1 MAAVPETSA
10 AQLSVK
16 LAQAPTD
23 PDLVRSFAASCIEV
37 GELAR
42 LRGGLE
48 PHLGVLSGPLAVRP
62 VAEALATTLLE
73 RARRLGGS
81 REEGAVEASRLE
93 AVELYLRAARLL
105 SAMANDRIGAARA
118 LAEAWDVLP
127 DERIALHAQSLFSGT
142 TEPPEYTLVALAEVG
157 GPEQRM
163 AALRRLAASEL
174 ERRRLDRAHALF
186 SQLLALAPGD
196 TDAAEGL
203 SVIAGLRKAAS
214 AEVDRLT
221 RALDEASPANRK
233 GLLRELGEALHACG
247 RTKEAERSFEDGAR
261 LGDEASLRA
270 LERILRDG
278 ERLEDLARVWQDL
291 IPGLPRERQVA
302 QKKKLVL
309 LLRDELGQPERA
321 RGLLEVVEARELG
334 ADQAS
339 PERLAHAFEEAAAVA
354 VTTDEKLA
362 LLKRG
367 LDALVGAEGAGETQ
381 ALPAAEAVAG
391 KATATA
397 RAAERLWRKV
407 RALDPR
413 DKDALAFFRA
423 HYRRQPD
430 VRKAYANLAQLHA
443 TTEDPGERR
452 ALAIEMA
459 ELSQSAVETALA
471 EGGTVARSAIERAI
485 ESWRLIES
493 DLLAEREGS
502 QGGADPAAPPEPALV
517 HAWSELR
524 TLYAST
530 GRWHAYV
537 DLLDRWI
544 QCQPD
549 TQGKIELLFDIVA
562 VYQDPA
568 RLPMPA
574 MVLQTYQRIVALAP
588 HQPVALEQ
596 LAAGL
601 AEREQWMDLLEVL
614 GKKVELATDPVEL
627 IALFHQIADLY
638 LDRVRSDSQALIVLE
653 RLLEVAPTDLEVVGK
668 LRELYQRR
676 ADFERVFA
684 TLQRELELG
693 GDAGGRDQ
701 TEILRDLARVAEE
714 ELLQPERAIA
724 LQRQLLERD
733 PTDAAALEA
742 LQRLH
747 AEREDWP
754 SYVQVLEQRVAET
767 KAKTQKLPLLLELG
781 ETVLTRLG
789 DVARAEQIFATI
801 AESTPTSSTA
811 RRFLQKIYV
820 SRQRWDEL
828 ARLFAR
834 QQRPAT
840 SPPNAR
846 WKDYVTFLKD
856 AARHEPH
863 PPLASAIHV
872 ELARVL
878 ELELEDKK
886 GAAEHLELALK
897 AVDDQV
903 ELARRHRA
911 LIGEETSSTR
921 RLGPLTTLARHSPD
935 PAERFQSW
943 LAIGHIH
950 RRAKDPVHAC
960 EAWGRALVTGA
971 QALGAGLPAGLDGSS
986 GAQLD
991 DPEGA
996 IEEVASLLEEDAG
1009 ATGRWEQAKNALD
1022 EALSHL
1028 PAEGSRLR
1036 VAIHRMLGSIARARL
1051 LEPDLAIR
1059 HLKWVLQLAP
1069 GDPEALEELEKLYYS
1084 RNDFAGL
1091 EEVYRARVD
1100 AAATTPERIEALSGL
1115 ARLYDDVT
1123 LDPEQA
1129 AEAWQAILRLAPEHG
1144 EAQSA
1149 LLSALERAGLES
1161 ELAVALEGALVR
1173 TSDPEDRDR
1182 LQLRLM
1188 DLWANRL
1195 GDPEAAVDHAGD
1207 LVERLDPEHQKE
1219 QLASVIALL
1228 ERYRADKL
1236 EIPGVGAALE
1246 VAYRR
1251 TGRLGELYHLLERRA
1266 EVAGSDEAT
1275 LIALLDELAMLAEA
1289 ELRSPERAFSAIK
1302 RRAALT
1308 PADPEV
1314 WAEVE
1319 RLAEPLSAWE
1329 EVAALF
1335 VSAIA
1340 DTRVPPERRATLR
1353 LRLAD
1358 IYHRRLIELEEAIV
1372 ETERALSES
1381 KDPDEQLL
1389 ALESLEIL
1397 FKKTADLESF
1407 VRVKVEAA
1415 RRVLSRTRKRQKLIE
1430 AAAAL
1435 SGALGRPAEAVALL
1449 EPLWIEA
1456 PGDAEVVDTLLQLCE
1471 RQGDQ
1476 LRADELLGDAIEAAL
1491 SPTRKD
1497 ALRLKRAIHRRDKL
1511 DLWEVAISELIDLVG
1526 SVHVGREARRTLLE
1540 ICRARESE
1548 AQRDV
1553 ILEVLV
1559 DYYRAAED
1567 GEGLINALV
1576 VQAEFAPPGAERAR
1590 ALIAAAVACVP
1601 PLRVL
1606 VGAGPSGSLDAKAV
1620 AAMRERP
1627 EECQQAFDLLIQ
1639 ALFEHPAGMGE
1650 DLILL
1655 HLDRL
1660 AQAAGLEHQ
1669 LAESLSTVST
1679 ALVGAPE
1686 EASQLPAATVEY
1698 ARHML
1703 REAAAIFEERL
1714 GLDDRATE
1722 CWQRE
1727 LLLADSANATSEPE
1741 LESIRPAL
1749 VALERLHRRAENIDS
1764 RREALGRLASLLSDP
1779 LERAEAFERL
1789 AMLELELGNSQ
1800 DASIALEQA
1809 LSDLGAADRVAT
1821 RDVRQRL
1828 IATLEG
1834 VLARDERFEELVELL
1849 IESSASE
1856 LDMAVQR
1863 EFLLRAGE
1871 LAAER
1876 LGDNA
1881 RAASIYQRLVSLDPT
1896 DEFALT
1902 QLVELESQLERWDGV
1917 IAALRLLRTLA
1928 EQAGAEHE
1936 VASIDHRIGLIELD
1950 HMRSAERALVSFA
1963 AALSN
1968 DPRHAASLE
1977 GLARIEKTALTHA
1990 PIARRLTA
1998 EAHRKSGSPAELAA
2012 VLERIATFDAPSSEL
2027 HLELAELWLGPLSS
2041 PSRAWNQLHRGYA
2054 LDAMGP
2060 AGSRCREHLLSL
2072 GAAAATLPEP
2082 ERGESRRRLVS
2093 ILGDVAEGLTP
2104 PHRRARKEADL
2115 HAISQ
2120 LGLDE
2125 PTLVPAW
2132 RALAREVPPAA
2143 EVVELLERHARAAN
2157 DPALLADALS
2167 ARLVGKDGA
2176 TRNAIELD
2184 LARTLARIPDRR
2196 GEAAEVLFLL
2206 RSRAPEHQ
2214 EATDLLVELLGA
2226 LGRYAERAEVLEEAL
2241 ALATDLPGGVPP
2253 VPGTEGARHQR
2264 RDQLRLELATSR
2276 WRHLGQPAAS
2286 VRLAGEVLAEGGEGS
2301 AQAIAL
2307 LEALW
2312 AEGAERKAI
2321 HRELEPAYTRAERW
2335 DKLIALYTSSLETD
2349 DAELQFECLTKL
2361 AALQSE
2367 RLASPD
2373 ASFQTMLALLERT
2386 DDEAPRMSE
2395 LLDELERLARP
2406 LERWRELAARLEA
2419 MIGLGRGGPA
2429 LMLRLAK
2436 LYETHGD
2443 DARAAH
2449 YFGFAFERTTPD
2461 PSSIEAR
2468 DGLSRVLEKSSR
2480 WRDLVVHL
2488 ERAAEL
2494 LPAEDTTR
2502 LPLLERAA
2510 LIHADRLGSHE
2521 EALALHQ
2528 RIVSEAP
2535 PESPL
2540 ALASHERIA
2549 AIYEQLGDFEGLHY
2563 HLKSWLADVTD
2574 EQLADTV
2581 RTRLGISLVR
2591 FPELAAD
2598 GLVELEEVL
2607 RRTPTNAEA
2616 RAAVLSVL
2624 TTANA
2629 EEASRTLEPELA
2641 IVAAHGARLLESLFG
2656 ETASSAELADYLEAQ
2671 LRVLA
2676 DGEERQATL
2685 ERLARL
2691 MLELGH
2697 DERAFGYLAEA
2708 LRGDPGRVDLEGS
2721 LEALASTRRY
2731 WEPLATVY
2739 EELANRE
2746 AEDVSGRYDLKLAEV
2761 LRAELDRPAEAAIW
2775 YERHLEHS
2783 PHSLEAIE
2791 PLLAHYVE
2799 AGDAQSEA
2807 RILELHIDYSAGPA
2821 ELPDLRKRLGILRMD
2836 QLGDV
2841 QGAIDALEGCLP
2853 DGAADPEIVK
2863 RLERLYARGEHFGAL
2878 IGLYRNVLE
2887 LAVSDKERL
2896 ETLAKMTQVF
2906 EVRQGDLQSAR
2917 ETGRRMLAIDPT
2929 HRFALTSLERLERA
2943 LGDWEAV
2950 DELLGQKLLLAPNDA
2965 AKVRVL
2971 IDRAEVAFGKR
2982 ESPDQAIEYLL
2993 AADRLVGP
3001 GPGPDELVRGL
3012 AALLKTEPKLRVHAA
3027 RALARRYRARAA
3039 WQEAV
3044 NTTMIELMVTDD
3056 PDQCVALAR
3065 QASELA
3071 SERLEDKPMALRL
3084 LVTALRKTPQS
3095 AELRAL
3101 VTRVAAEVGDYGP
3114 MLKLGDELLKKGLQP
3129 EVLDGFARWLG
3140 AIQVALGLSEKAT
3153 STYEQLLQVAPADTE
3168 AGDTL
3173 AALYHARG
3181 DWSSLRGLYR
3191 HRKDVTPA
3199 TEHALLDLDLA
3210 LYLATQKT
3218 GDDQSG
3224 EATRAARTAI
3234 DELLSREPD
3243 ERLIARLEARVEEP
3257 VAGAIATQVLASR
3270 LAARGDE
3277 LGLIALSSRRA
3288 GVTPDPEEAS
3298 RLLTEAARVAE
3309 RNDPAG
3315 AVDLLGRAALAAPE
3329 VRATWAVLNQL
3340 ARKVGAS
3347 SQLAELLTRGL
3358 EATSPETGRDLAL
3371 WLAELEAEHL
3381 SLPDGLDRAVAT
3393 LRHAS
3398 DRLPADIELRRKL
3411 IAYEVTRGDVAAV
3424 EEEITALTE
3433 LLDDSERERKY
3444 WRVLRRLAEAKGDD
3458 VRLVVADEAIL
3469 AREPGDTEAA
3479 EHLAGFYRK
3488 RGRWEDLA
3496 ELLIL
3501 RVEAARTPELAAGFW
3516 AEIASLRMG
3525 PLADSDGAFA
3535 AWEMA
3540 QELDPTHAEATRKLA
3555 QLHAERGEWA
3565 EVGALWV
3572 EHAEAL
3578 TGTDDPRG
3586 RQSEI
3591 AQAWLEAARVF
3602 EDRTRTLDEAIIAY
3616 ENAVAVD
3623 ERLLPAINALIG
3635 HYGRARR
3642 YPELADLLEK
3652 KANALT
3658 QEGEQVVALVQAAAV
3673 HLDQL
3678 RDHDAA
3684 QRLVARALQLEAD
3697 HLEARLLSARIHVRD
3712 GRPDEAIATLE
3723 ELAHR
3728 TEGKRK
3734 VRLLM
3739 EVARL
3744 RLELP
3749 NEAAERYAKSARA
3762 IAEALA
3768 LDPDAA
3774 QLDTLA
3780 IQVFERAERWD
3791 ELIAMLERAYSVA
3804 RTDGE
3809 RCERALMLA
3818 RIFSGPRR
3826 DLDRL
3831 DAWVA
3836 KARAADPDNESA
3848 MGLEVDALL
3857 ARDQLEQAERLLA
3870 QVVERLEVKRAAEE
3884 LVTRSHQLGLLR
3896 MRLGRVVDAIAA
3908 FSRAHDVNG
3917 KHVPNLL
3924 DYGRALVQA
3933 KRWTE
3938 ALAIHQALLL
3948 QRQAIPDEGE
3958 RLAVLERIALA
3969 SWEANQK
3976 DRARAYLAR
3985 LLSEDPQHA
3994 GGLALKAR
4002 FSA

>member
-1 MAAVPETSA
+1 MAAVPEISA
-10 AQLSVK
+10 AQLSAK

-23 PDLVRSFAASCIEV
+23 PDLIRSFAASCVEV
-37 GELAR
+37 GELAL

-73 RARRLGGS
+73 RARRLGAS
-81 REEGAVEASRLE
+81 RETNNGETSRLE

-105 SAMANDRIGAARA
+105 SAMANDRVGAARA
-118 LAEAWDVLP
+118 LAEAWDALP
-127 DERIALHAQSLFSGT
+127 DERIPLLAQSLFSGT

-163 AALRRLAASEL
+163 AALRRLGASEL
-174 ERRRLDRAHALF
+174 ERRRLDRAHLLF

-203 SVIAGLRKAAS
+203 SVIGSLRKAAG
-214 AEVDRLT
+214 AEVDKLI
-221 RALDEASPANRK
+221 RAVDEATTASRK
-233 GLLRELGEALHACG
+233 GLLRELGEALYVCG
-247 RTKEAERSFEDGAR
+247 RTKEAERAFEDGAR
-261 LGDEASLRA
+261 LGDEASLRS

-278 ERLEDLARVWQDL
+278 ERLEDLATAWQDL
-291 IPGLPRERQVA
+291 IPALPRERQVA
-302 QKKKLVL
+302 LKRKLVL

-321 RGLLEVVEARELG
+321 RELLEAVEARELG
-334 ADQAS
+334 LDQAS

-354 VTTDEKLA
+354 ATTDEKLA

-367 LDALVGAEGAGETQ
+367 LDALADSQQGLEAA
-381 ALPAAEAVAG
+381 ARSDAPPAPSTTS
-391 KATATA
+391 TAA

-430 VRKAYANLAQLHA
+430 IRKAYANLAQLHA

-471 EGGTVARSAIERAI
+471 EGGTVGRAAIERAI

-493 DLLAEREGS
+493 DLLAEREAT
-502 QGGADPAAPPEPALV
+502 QGGVEPAGPPEPALV

-549 TQGKIELLFDIVA
+549 AQGKIELLFDIVA

-588 HQPVALEQ
+588 HQPVALDQ

-614 GKKVELATDPVEL
+614 GKKVELATDPVDL
-627 IALFHQIADLY
+627 IALFHQIADLF
-638 LDRVRSDSQALIVLE
+638 LDRVRSDSQALVVLE

-684 TLQRELELG
+684 TLERELELG
-693 GDAGGRDQ
+693 RDAAGRSE

-724 LQRQLLERD
+724 LQRRILERD
-733 PTDAAALEA
+733 PADEKALEA

-754 SYVQVLEQRVAET
+754 SYVQVLEQRVTET
-767 KAKTQKLPLLLELG
+767 KNKTQKLPLLLELG

-789 DVARAEQIFATI
+789 DVARAEQIFTTI

-820 SRQRWDEL
+820 TRQRWDEL

-840 SPPNAR
+840 SPANAR

-872 ELARVL
+872 EIARVL

-886 GAAEHLELALK
+886 GAAEHLEQALK

-903 ELARRHRA
+903 ELARRHRS
-911 LIGEETSSTR
+911 LIGEETTSTR

-971 QALGAGLPAGLDGSS
+971 QALGAGHSNTLNGSTV
-986 GAQLD
+986 GLD

-996 IEEVASLLEEDAG
+996 IEEVTSLLEEDAG

-1028 PAEGSRLR
+1028 PAEVSRLR

-1051 LEPDLAIR
+1051 LEPELAIR

-1100 AAATTPERIEALSGL
+1100 TAATPAERVEALSGL
-1115 ARLYDDVT
+1115 ARLHDDVT

-1129 AEAWQAILRLAPEHG
+1129 AEAWQAILRLAPEHH
-1144 EAQSA
+1144 EAQVA

-1173 TSDPEDRDR
+1173 TSDPGERDR

-1207 LVERLDPEHQKE
+1207 LVERLDPERQKD
-1219 QLASVIALL
+1219 QLAGVIALL

-1236 EIPGVGAALE
+1236 ELPGAAAALE
-1246 VAYRR
+1246 LAYRR
-1251 TGRLGELYHLLERRA
+1251 TGRLGELYNLLEKRA
-1266 EVAGSDEAT
+1266 EAGGADEPT
-1275 LIALLDELAMLAEA
+1275 MVALLDELAMLAEA
-1289 ELRSPERAFSAIK
+1289 ELRSPERAFSAVK

-1308 PADPEV
+1308 PADPEI

-1340 DTRVPPERRATLR
+1340 DPRVPTERRATLR

-1358 IYHRRLIELEEAIV
+1358 IYHRRLIELEEAIG

-1381 KDPDEQLL
+1381 KDPEEQLR
-1389 ALESLEIL
+1389 ALESLEVL
-1397 FKKTADLESF
+1397 FKKSADLESF

-1435 SGALGRPAEAVALL
+1435 SGALGRPAEAVGLL

-1456 PGDAEVVDTLLQLCE
+1456 PGDVEVVDTLLSLCE
-1471 RQGDQ
+1471 RQGDH

-1491 SPTRKD
+1491 TPARRD
-1497 ALRLKRAIHRRDKL
+1497 ALRLRRAIHRRDRL

-1553 ILEVLV
+1553 VLEVLV

-1567 GEGLINALV
+1567 NEGLINALV

-1601 PLRVL
+1601 PL
-1606 VGAGPSGSLDAKAV
+1606 GALANADTFASFDPDAV
-1620 AAMRERP
+1620 AALREKP

-1650 DLILL
+1650 DRILL
-1655 HLDRL
+1655 HLEALSR
-1660 AQAAGLEHQ
+1660 AAGLDFE
-1669 LAESLSTVST
+1669 LAESLTTVST

-1703 REAAAIFEERL
+1703 REAAAIFEDRL
-1714 GLDDRATE
+1714 GQHDRATE

-1727 LLLADSANATSEPE
+1727 LLLADSANPASEPA

-1749 VALERLHRRAENIDS
+1749 VALERLHRRADDIDG
-1764 RREALGRLASLLSDP
+1764 RREALGRLANLLSDP

-1834 VLARDERFEELVELL
+1834 VLAKDERFEELVELL

-1863 EFLLRAGE
+1863 EFLLRAAE

-1876 LGDNA
+1876 LADPN

-1917 IAALRLLRTLA
+1917 IGALRLLRTLA

-1936 VASIDHRIGLIELD
+1936 TASIDYRIGLIELE

-1963 AALSN
+1963 AALAN
-1968 DPRHAASLE
+1968 DPRHAPSLD

-1998 EAHRKSGSPAELAA
+1998 EAHRKSGSPAELAT

-2041 PSRAWNQLHRGYA
+2041 PSRAWTQLHRGYA

-2082 ERGESRRRLVS
+2082 ERGESRRRLVA

-2125 PTLVPAW
+2125 ATLVPAW
-2132 RALAREVPPAA
+2132 RALTREVPPAA
-2143 EVVELLERHARAAN
+2143 DVLDLLERHARAEN
-2157 DPALLADALS
+2157 DPTLLADALS

-2176 TRNAIELD
+2176 TRIAIELD
-2184 LARTLARIPDRR
+2184 LAQTLAQISDRQ
-2196 GEAAEVLFLL
+2196 GEAVEVLFQL
-2206 RSRAPEHQ
+2206 RSRAPEHP
-2214 EATDLLVELLGA
+2214 EATDLLVELLGG

-2241 ALATDLPGGVPP
+2241 TLATDLPGGVPP
-2253 VPGTEGARHQR
+2253 VPGTEAARHRR

-2276 WRHLGQPAAS
+2276 WRHLAQPAAS
-2286 VRLAGEVLAEGGEGS
+2286 VRLAGEVLKEGGEAS
-2301 AQAIAL
+2301 PQAMAL

-2335 DKLIALYTSSLETD
+2335 DKLVALYTSSLETD

-2361 AALQSE
+2361 AALQRE

-2386 DDEAPRMSE
+2386 DDDAPRMSE
-2395 LLDELERLARP
+2395 LLDELERLARQ
-2406 LERWRELAARLEA
+2406 LDRWRELAQRLEA

-2436 LYETHGD
+2436 LYEAHGD
-2443 DARAAH
+2443 GARSAH
-2449 YFGFAFERTTPD
+2449 YYGFAFERTAPE
-2461 PSSIEAR
+2461 PASIEAR
-2468 DGLSRVLEKSSR
+2468 DGLARVLEKSNR

-2494 LPAEDTTR
+2494 VPAEDSTR
-2502 LPLLERAA
+2502 LALLERAA
-2510 LIHADRLGSHE
+2510 LIHSDRLGSHD

-2574 EQLADTV
+2574 EALADEV
-2581 RTRLGISLVR
+2581 RTRLGTSLVR

-2607 RRTPTNAEA
+2607 RKAPGNTAA

-2624 TTANA
+2624 ATANTQEA
-2629 EEASRTLEPELA
+2629 EGTLEPDLA
-2641 IVAAHGARLLESLFG
+2641 VVAAHGARLLESLFS
-2656 ETASSAELADYLEAQ
+2656 ESASSAELSEYLEAQ

-2676 DGEERQATL
+2676 DGDERQSTL
-2685 ERLARL
+2685 ERLAKL

-2708 LRGDPGRVDLEGS
+2708 LRGEPGRTDLEGAI
-2721 LEALASTRRY
+2721 EALAGAKRY

-2746 AEDVSGRYDLKLAEV
+2746 GSEVSGRYDLKLAEI

-2783 PHSLEAIE
+2783 PHSLDAIE
-2791 PLLAHYVE
+2791 PLIAHYVE
-2799 AGDAQSEA
+2799 TGDAQSEA
-2807 RILELHIDYSAGPA
+2807 RILELHIDYSAGPE

-2853 DGAADPEIVK
+2853 DGAADAEIVK

-2878 IGLYRNVLE
+2878 IGLYRNVLD

-2950 DELLGQKLLLAPNDA
+2950 DELLGQKLVLAPNDA

-3012 AALLKTEPKLRVHAA
+3012 AALLKTEPKLRIHAA

-3044 NTTMIELMVTDD
+3044 NATMVELMVTED
-3056 PDQCVALAR
+3056 PEQSVALAR

-3071 SERLEDKPMALRL
+3071 TERLEDKPMALRL

-3114 MLKLGDELLKKGLQP
+3114 LLKLGDELIKKGLPP
-3129 EVLDGFARWLG
+3129 EVLEGFARWLG

-3153 STYEQLLQVAPADTE
+3153 STYEQLLQVAPADSE

-3191 HRKDVTPA
+3191 HRKGVTPA
-3199 TEHALLDLDLA
+3199 SEHALFDLDLA

-3218 GDDQSG
+3218 DNDQGG
-3224 EATRAARTAI
+3224 EATRAARAAI
-3234 DELLSREPD
+3234 DELLAREPD
-3243 ERLIARLEARVEEP
+3243 ERLIARLEARVDEP
-3257 VAGAIATQVLASR
+3257 VAGAIATQVLAAR
-3270 LAARGDE
+3270 LAERGDD

-3309 RNDPAG
+3309 RSDPAG
-3315 AVDLLGRAALAAPE
+3315 AVELLGRAAIAEPE
-3329 VRATWAVLNQL
+3329 ARATWAVLNQL
-3340 ARKVGAS
+3340 ARKVGAWG
-3347 SQLAELLTRGL
+3347 QLAELLTRGL
-3358 EATSPETGRDLAL
+3358 EMSSPETGRDLAL

-3381 SLPDGLDRAVAT
+3381 SLADGLDRAVAT

-3501 RVEAARTPELAAGFW
+3501 RVEAALTPELAAGFW

-3578 TGTDDPRG
+3578 TGTDDPQG

-3602 EDRTRTLDEAIIAY
+3602 EDRTRTLDEAIMAY

-3652 KANALT
+3652 KAQALS
-3658 QEGEQVVALVQAAAV
+3658 QESEQVAALVQAATV

-3678 RDHDAA
+3678 RDPDAA
-3684 QRLVARALQLEAD
+3684 QSLVTRALELDPD
-3697 HLEARLLSARIHVRD
+3697 HLEARLSSARIHVRN
-3712 GRPDEAIATLE
+3712 GRPDEAIAMLE

-3744 RLELP
+3744 RLDLP
-3749 NEAAERYAKSARA
+3749 NEASEHYAKSVQA

-3768 LDPDAA
+3768 LDPEAA
-3774 QLDTLA
+3774 QLDVLA

-3791 ELIAMLERAYSVA
+3791 ELVAMLERAFA
-3804 RTDGE
+3804 RARGDSE

-3818 RIFSGPRR
+3818 RIFSGPRK
-3826 DLDRL
+3826 DLDQL

-3857 ARDQLEQAERLLA
+3857 ARDQLEKAESLLV
-3870 QVVERLEVKRAAEE
+3870 QVVEHLEVKRAAEE
-3884 LVTRSHQLGLLR
+3884 LVMRSHQLGLLR
-3896 MRLGRVVDAIAA
+3896 MRLGRMQDALSA
-3908 FSRAHDVNG
+3908 FSRAHDLNG
-3917 KHVPNLL
+3917 KHLPNLL
-3924 DYGRALVQA
+3924 DFGRALIQA

-3938 ALAIHQALLL
+3938 ALAIHQGLLL
-3948 QRQAIPDEGE
+3948 QRQAIPEESE

-3976 DRARAYLAR
+3976 DRAKAYLAR